1 MKSNLNSIPIP
12 TTLNIAISP
21 HLTSPEG
28 QPIDLHQGQP
38 ILTFTKTTHP
48 DLHQD
53 NPS

>member
-28 QPIDLHQGQP
+28 QPI
-38 ILTFTKTTHP
+38 LTFTKTTHP